1 MTKLADIPVKV
12 ELYESLSEWEVDT
25 GSGANILAR
34 RLKGRFR
41 SLKNMG
47 MSVWLVYFLVPYI
60 RWHDQQAILLDIP
73 KRQFHFFNVTLFPQ
87 DIWVLSLAL
96 LFLAI
101 MLAAITGVAG
111 RVFCGYFCFQ
121 TVWTD
126 VFSYIEGKLEG
137 NTPQK
142 AQKFKAAPWS
152 FNKAGR
158 KLAKHS
164 LWLLIALLT
173 GISFSAWFMDAY
185 QLWQQ
190 IVMLTAAKP
199 VWVALAIFT
208 FFTYWFAGFMREQV
222 CFWLCPYARLQ
233 GVMYDQDTVLPAYD
247 AERGEPRAKYSKE
260 RQEQTGS
267 CIDCNLCVA
276 VCPTGIDIRKGQ
288 QEGCIT
294 CGLCIDACD
303 SIMDKIKQP
312 RGLIRYA
319 SYKEIHKGIN
329 KLSVVK
335 RPRVMLYSLIMLLSI
350 GGVAYGFTHV
360 SATEFTVIQQ
370 RQPLFTRLSD
380 GSIQNKYTLKLL
392 NKTKHPMT
400 VKYSISGLNGGQ
412 LTIRD
417 EVLRVE
423 PGKLVPVKVWVH
435 VPENKLNQ
443 DSIQPLNFIVKLAQT
458 GEVITHYQSVFASP
472 VSK

>member
-1 MTKLADIPVKV
+1 MTKLAEIPVKV
-12 ELYESLSEWEVDT
+12 ELYDSLSEWKVDT
-25 GSGANILAR
+25 GEGENIIAR

-41 SLKNMG
+41 SLKNVG
-47 MSVWLVYFLVPYI
+47 MSVWLIYFLLPYL
-60 RWHDQQAILLDIP
+60 RWNDQQAILLDIP
-73 KRQFHFFNVTLFPQ
+73 QRQFHFFDITLFPQ

-101 MLAAITGVAG
+101 MLAAVTGVAG

-126 VFSYIEGKLEG
+126 VFTFIEGKIEG

-164 LWLLIALLT
+164 LWLVIAVLT
-173 GISFSAWFMDAY
+173 GISFSAWFMDAF
-185 QLWQQ
+185 QLWHQ
-190 IVMLTAAKP
+190 IVSFTAPKP
-199 VWVALAIFT
+199 VWFALAVFT

-247 AERGEPRAKYSKE
+247 AERGEPRAKYSKHDE
-260 RQEQTGS
+260 HNNGS

-276 VCPTGIDIRKGQ
+276 VCPTGIDIRQGQ

-319 SYKEIHKGIN
+319 SYKELHKGIAS
-329 KLSVVK
+329 LPMLK
-335 RPRVMLYSLIMLLSI
+335 RPRVVIYSLIMLISLVGI
-350 GGVAYGFTHV
+350 GYGFTHV
-360 SATEFTVIQQ
+360 SDTEFTVIQQ

-435 VPENKLNQ
+435 VPENNRNQ
-443 DSIQPLNFIVKLAQT
+443 DSIQPINFIVKLAQT